1 MDAMT
6 PASPA
11 TPGTRSGSRLPLPY
25 WVRHFALIRPA
36 AITFAVT
43 AMVTVAA
50 VVTSYWKL
58 YEARQQELQAQGT
71 RDGERRRFLH
81 VEAEK
86 QDIRTYQPLYVELRR
101 RGFVGTENRLEW
113 VEAIRQI
120 QEARR
125 LLPLTYQ
132 IEPQQPYRLAGP
144 VATGDYQL
152 RGSRMQVHMDLL
164 HELDLINFLVDLR
177 QRGVFTVQDCAI
189 KRTAS
194 AGNTPLAPAL
204 TADCTLN
211 WLTLTTPTAPRHQGA
226 P

>member
-1 MDAMT
+1 MDAVT
-6 PASPA
+6 ATRPAA
-11 TPGTRSGSRLPLPY
+11 VRARARMALPY
-25 WVRHFALIRPA
+25 WVRHFALIRA
-36 AITFAVT
+36 ATITFTVT
-43 AMVTVAA
+43 AAVTVAA

-58 YEARQQELQAQGT
+58 YEARQQEAQTQGA
-71 RDGERRRFLH
+71 RDMERQRFVH

-101 RGFVGTENRLEW
+101 RGFVGTENRLDW

-120 QEARR
+120 QEQRR

-152 RGSRMQVHMDLL
+152 RGSRMQVHLDLL

-177 QRGVFTVQDCAI
+177 QRGVFTVQACTVRRAP
-189 KRTAS
+189 S
-194 AGNTPLAPAL
+194 AGNTPLAPGL

-211 WLTLTTPTAPRHQGA
+211 WLTLTPPAALRHPGVL
-226 P
+226 

>member
-1 MDAMT
+1 MDAMSSA
-6 PASPA
+6 PPA
-11 TPGTRSGSRLPLPY
+11 TAARTHVPLPY
-25 WVRHFALIRPA
+25 WVRYFALIRPA

-43 AMVTVAA
+43 AIVTIAA

-58 YEARQQELQAQGT
+58 YGARQQELQAQGA
-71 RDGERRRFLH
+71 RDAERQRFVH

-86 QDIRTYQPLYVELRR
+86 QDIRTYQPLYIELRR
-101 RGFVGTENRLEW
+101 RGFVGTENRLDW

-120 QEARR
+120 QEGRK

-132 IEPQQPYRLAGP
+132 IEPQQTYKLAGP
-144 VATGDYQL
+144 VATGEYQL

-177 QRGVFTVQDCAI
+177 QRGVFTVQDCSI
-189 KRTAS
+189 KRAAS
-194 AGNTPLAPAL
+194 AGNTALAPAL

-211 WLTLTTPTAPRHQGA
+211 WLTLTTPAAPRHQGGT
-226 P
+226 

>member
-6 PASPA
+6 SASPA
-11 TPGTRSGSRLPLPY
+11 NPASRAGTRVPLPY

-43 AMVTVAA
+43 AAVTVAA

-58 YEARQQELQAQGT
+58 YEARQQELRAQGT
-71 RDGERRRFLH
+71 RDAERRRFVH

-86 QDIRTYQPLYVELRR
+86 QDIRIYQPLYVELRR

-120 QEARR
+120 QEARH

-164 HELDLINFLVDLR
+164 HEMDLINFLVDLR
-177 QRGVFTVQDCAI
+177 QRGVFTVQECSI

-194 AGNTPLAPAL
+194 AANAPLAPAL
-204 TADCTLN
+204 SADCTLN
-211 WLTLTTPTAPRHQGA
+211 WLTLTTPAAPRHQGM